1 MEGSIET
8 WAEKSQPVRISILVA
23 YYLGFLRSD
32 EQGDVAA
39 CRTRRA
45 LNADAAGF
53 AGRPAA
59 LAPAPNAHTRDTAA
73 AAAAATVTCTGSGR
87 SVTCIL
93 HCMYRHRAH
102 AAHFLVSWSHRGVRH
117 NTVPAIL

>member
-8 WAEKSQPVRISILVA
+8 WARKSQPARISIPVA

-73 AAAAATVTCTGSGR
+73 AAAAATVTCAGSGR
-87 SVTCIL
+87 SVTCICILTLHVHCKDACTVL
-93 HCMYRHRAH
+93 HCGARAD
-102 AAHFLVSWSHRGVRH
+102 
-117 NTVPAIL
+117 P

>member
-59 LAPAPNAHTRDTAA
+59 LAPACKMRSCPQNAHMRDTAA
-73 AAAAATVTCTGSGR
+73 AAAAATVTCAGSGR
-87 SVTCIL
+87 SVTCICILTLHVHCKDACTVL
-93 HCMYRHRAH
+93 HCGARAD
-102 AAHFLVSWSHRGVRH
+102 
-117 NTVPAIL
+117 P